1 MPLPPDL
8 SKPVF
13 SLFPEKVDRILKG
26 LCVTCDE
33 EISLQALTQMN
44 VISRKE
50 YGISG
55 MCQVCQDSVFSEP
68 EEEDDLTYEGW

>member
-1 MPLPPDL
+1 MDMIDIT
-8 SKPVF
+8 KPIF
-13 SLFPEKVDRILKG
+13 SLFPEKVDRIMQG

-33 EISLQALTQMN
+33 HISLQALTQMS

-55 MCQVCQDSVFSEP
+55 MCQVCQDSVFNSSG
-68 EEEDDLTYEGW
+68 EDCDE